1 MKLDFYIS
9 HNYTQRYLVLHPSTT
24 TTAATAATTTTPE
37 AAAAAAATTITTSPA
52 AAATTTTIPAAATTP
67 TAAAATTPTA
77 AAATTPAA
85 ATADAVDIPPKTRY
99 KQKQN
104 EIHYQNST
112 HVIHLTLSKVE
123 IPSFEYYTTHPK
135 TP

>member
-67 TAAAATTPTA
+67 TAAAATTP
-77 AAATTPAA
+77 AA

>member
-9 HNYTQRYLVLHPSTT
+9 HNYTQRDLVLHPSPT
-24 TTAATAATTTTPE
+24 TTAAAAATTTTPE
-37 AAAAAAATTITTSPA
+37 AAATTTTTTPA
-52 AAATTTTIPAAATTP
+52 AAATTTTTIPAAAAAIP
-67 TAAAATTPTA
+67 AAATTPTA

-85 ATADAVDIPPKTRY
+85 ATAAAVEIPPKTRY
-99 KQKQN
+99 KQN